1 MSSEDKIREDI
12 TADSQYSSLYH
23 QLDSSGKAR
32 YKEKLR
38 MLKLQ
43 NDPYLLD
50 TDDWSAERSLW
61 PPVEFPDLF
70 IYLINLPS
78 PYTKEALKAYK
89 STDAW
94 SYFVSGFVN
103 EVKLLKIT
111 EDSYIM
117 TAKVCT
123 TGESCPRCYI
133 NIKFCR

>member
-1 MSSEDKIREDI
+1 LIK
-12 TADSQYSSLYH
+12 
-23 QLDSSGKAR
+23 
-32 YKEKLR
+32 
-38 MLKLQ
+38 
-43 NDPYLLD
+43 
-50 TDDWSAERSLW
+50 RSLW
-61 PPVEFPDLF
+61 LSVEFPDLF
-70 IYLINLPS
+70 IYLINSPS
-78 PYTKEALKAYK
+78 PYTKEALKYK

-111 EDSYIM
+111 ENPYII